1 MTKADF
7 GTIFGWGAAIYAL
20 SFLINGPIIDKI
32 GGKRGILIGMA
43 GAILAN
49 IALGV
54 YTYKVLT
61 TSNNTNLV
69 LFFSVFYCLNMYFQS
84 YGAAAIIKVNSHWF
98 HVKERGVFGGIFGTL
113 ISMGIFFA
121 FNWGDDI
128 VNAVSV
134 HPNPKEKLNFI
145 QLALRNFVHAE
156 TGSIDQLWYIFFIP
170 CIILFVFM
178 ILNVFMLKDSPEKAG
193 FKYFDTMDAS
203 SGIMQEKLSTLQ
215 IYKRILTNPVIL
227 IIIGI
232 EFCSGV
238 IRNGI
243 MQWYFI
249 FAKENEAV
257 VGAAAAWFHEHWG
270 ILLCFAGIFG
280 GFIAGA
286 ISDKLFGSR
295 RGPSAAMMYFL
306 MAVCVGIM
314 IYTLFKNQ
322 LLLGIIV
329 VLISMFVIGVHG
341 LLSGAASMDFG
352 GRRSAATA
360 VGVIDG
366 FVYLGTAFQSFGI
379 GYVVTKNWNNWPTF
393 LLPATIL
400 GFILACMIWRAM
412 PNAKMKK
419 DHTVDP

>member
-1 MTKADF
+1 
-7 GTIFGWGAAIYAL
+7 
-20 SFLINGPIIDKI
+20 
-32 GGKRGILIGMA
+32 
-43 GAILAN
+43 
-49 IALGV
+49 
-54 YTYKVLT
+54 
-61 TSNNTNLV
+61 
-69 LFFSVFYCLNMYFQS
+69 
-84 YGAAAIIKVNSHWF
+84 
-98 HVKERGVFGGIFGTL
+98 
-113 ISMGIFFA
+113 MGIFFA